1 MNCTKFLSLIDDF
14 IYDKIEYSDD
24 LEEFIEHA
32 KTCNN
37 CREELELYY
46 TIHRGLGDI
55 DSPSD
60 NDDGNFANELE
71 SIITFY
77 EEIFEKQLFMKK
89 AGKISIIV
97 LTILIVY
104 YIFFFRLL
112 YIKIWREICIYLK
125 EFKGLKLRL

>member
-32 KTCNN
+32 KTCNS

-46 TIHRGLGDI
+46 TIRRGLGDI

-60 NDDGNFANELE
+60 SDDGNFDNELD

-77 EEIFEKQLFMKK
+77 EEIFEKQRFMKK

-97 LTILIVY
+97 FGLMVICAIIFVY
-104 YIFFFRLL
+104 YRISGRV
-112 YIKIWREICIYLK
+112 
-125 EFKGLKLRL
+125 